1 MTFFLTIVSC
11 SEVAVTGVTELSV
24 NSSTYQVANNSVIL
38 QNDAEKY
45 LESLSEDYSSD
56 EDDSNERCN
65 STFCNLDYTQ
75 K

>member
-11 SEVAVTGVTELSV
+11 SEVDVTGITELSV
-24 NSSTYQVANNSVIL
+24 NSSTYQVANDSVIL

-45 LESLSEDYSSD
+45 LESVS